1 MSTRTEYYN
10 LVVPE
15 LSDAPDITALNENW
29 TTIEHHLK
37 QKMHVE
43 TGNYTGT
50 GTYGVSQKT
59 SITFP
64 DYFLPT
70 TINING
76 FECQVYVRWYEYQD
90 GTYDLGVV
98 SNDPDINVSYQLAFK
113 EGGVPFEN
121 IYNIKTFILDIYSDS
136 AAKQY
141 NSNGVSY
148 DWFSMGR

>member
-1 MSTRTEYYN
+1 MSTRTAYYN

-15 LSDAPDITALNENW
+15 LSDAPDITELNENW

-43 TGNYTGT
+43 TGNYAGT
-50 GTYGVSQKT
+50 GTYGTSHKT

-76 FECQVYVRWYEYQD
+76 FETQFYVRWYEYED
-90 GTYDLGVV
+90 NTYNLGIVSDNPDLH
-98 SNDPDINVSYQLAFK
+98 VSYRLTFR
-113 EGGVPFEN
+113 EGGVPFQN
-121 IYNIKTFILDIYSDS
+121 IYNIKNFILDFYSDT
-136 AAKQY
+136 AEKQF
-141 NSNGVSY
+141 NAEGVNY